1 MKTPKNVKTP
11 APVTP
16 APTAPVTPKANKT
29 TKVDTKARENA
40 LKAPVAKVLPLP
52 KPQEPKPAV
61 LPLPKPQTPKP
72 AAATHRAVS
81 AKGSEAA
88 KKAWVTIRANR
99 AAAAL
104 AAMPAGKKAAKG

>member
-1 MKTPKNVKTP
+1 MKTPKVVKTP

-16 APTAPVTPKANKT
+16 APTAPAKPVAKKT
-29 TKVDTKARENA
+29 SKAREKA
-40 LKAPVAKVLPLP
+40 LKSPVVKAEPVKALPLP
-52 KPQEPKPAV
+52 KP
-61 LPLPKPQTPKP
+61 LPLPVVKAPVVKPS
-72 AAATHRAVS
+72 AATHRTPS

-104 AAMPAGKKAAKG
+104 LLAAKPAGKKAVAKG